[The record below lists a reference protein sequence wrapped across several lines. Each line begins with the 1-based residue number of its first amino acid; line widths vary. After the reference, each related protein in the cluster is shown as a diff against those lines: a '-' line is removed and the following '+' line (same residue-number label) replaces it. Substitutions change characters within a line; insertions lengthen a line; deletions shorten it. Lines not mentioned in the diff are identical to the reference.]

1 MVASNKKEIA
11 IALGISKKSV
21 GHIIGV
27 LGFWKVCARW
37 VPHMLSDKMKA
48 ERVCISRELLE
59 CFEKGEDFLGPEQ
72 KAVHRIPP

>member
-27 LGFWKVCARW
+27 LGF
-37 VPHMLSDKMKA
+37 
-48 ERVCISRELLE
+48 
-59 CFEKGEDFLGPEQ
+59 
-72 KAVHRIPP
+72 